1 MAVQEET
8 LQLIEWQASQDPELG
23 NVLVERYMPLVD
35 YVTHRISLQVP
46 PTVERDE
53 IRSLAL
59 HGLLDALTKYET
71 SFSTKFETYATWRIK
86 GAVLDGLRKLDWLP
100 RGLRDQVKKI
110 DRATIKLQQIHQRE
124 VTDEEVADYLEMHVA
139 EVKRVVRHSSLAVV
153 SSIHQETF
161 QEAEIDI
168 EVAINQPV
176 NPEKTLLRSA
186 LFSQIEES
194 IHRLP
199 EKEKLVVALAY
210 QEEMRFT
217 EIAEILGVS
226 VSRVSQLHSK
236 AMARLRQSVYD
247 VLEY

>member
-8 LQLIEWQASQDPELG
+8 IQLIDWQKSQDPELG
-23 NVLVERYMPLVD
+23 NLLVERYMPLVD

-46 PTVERDE
+46 PTVDRDE

-59 HGLLDALTKYET
+59 LGLLDALKKYET

-86 GAVLDGLRKLDWLP
+86 GAILDGLRKLDWLP

-110 DRATIKLQQIHQRE
+110 DRATIKLQQVHQRE

-153 SSIHQETF
+153 SSIHQDAF
-161 QEAEIDI
+161 QEAEIDV
-168 EVAINQPV
+168 EVAINQPI
-176 NPEKTLLRSA
+176 NPEKKLVRSA

>member
-8 LQLIEWQASQDPELG
+8 KQLIDWQMSQDPEIG
-23 NVLVERYMPLVD
+23 NLLVERYMPLVD

-46 PTVERDE
+46 PTVDRDE

-59 HGLLDALTKYET
+59 LGLFDALKKYET
-71 SFSTKFETYATWRIK
+71 TFSTKFETYATWRIK

-100 RGLRDQVKKI
+100 RSLRDQVKMI
-110 DRATIKLQQIHQRE
+110 DRATIELQQVYQRE
-124 VTDEEVADYLEMHVA
+124 VTDEEVADHLEMHVA
-139 EVKRVVRHSSLAVV
+139 EVKRIVRHSSLAVV

-161 QEAEIDI
+161 QEDEIDTGA
-168 EVAINQPV
+168 VANPPTT
-176 NPEKTLLRSA
+176 PEKQLVRSA

-217 EIAEILGVS
+217 EIAEILNVS
-226 VSRVSQLHSK
+226 ISRVSQLHSK
-236 AMARLRQSVYD
+236 AMARLRHSIYD
-247 VLEY
+247 VLDY